1 MARNFALKIDA
12 TQVEQLAQRLA
23 RADGKEVGEA
33 SIAALNEVVER
44 TFDLSRERMIAGIN
58 LDDPY
63 LRRRMSVRHATQGRP
78 EASITARGDRNALS
92 VLGRF
97 DARPAIVPNVRPG
110 GKGNRALGI
119 PAGEKQ
125 RGVTV
130 EVIRGQRNS
139 GFVPGGF
146 LLPLRRGNQDG
157 GNGFGVFARTKSG
170 QLRHRYGPSVYQLFA
185 FQAERILADVAD
197 DLENTLIQQVD
208 EALEKALQP

>member
-1 MARNFALKIDA
+1 MARNFDLRIDA
-12 TQVEQLAQRLA
+12 TQVEALAQRLA
-23 RADGKEVGEA
+23 RADGEDVGRA
-33 SIAALNEVVER
+33 SVAALNEVVDR

-63 LRRRMSVRHATQGRP
+63 LRRRMSVRHATRGKP
-78 EASITARGDRNALS
+78 EAEITARGDS
-92 VLGRF
+92 TSLGRF
-97 DARPAIVPNVRPG
+97 DARPVIVPNVRKG
-110 GKGNRALGI
+110 GKGNKALGI

-157 GNGFGVFARTKSG
+157 GNGFGVFARTKG
-170 QLRHRYGPSVYQLFA
+170 GALRHRYGPSIYQLFA
-185 FQAERILADVAD
+185 YQADRILEDVAD

-208 EALEKALQP
+208 DALQKALEP